1 MAGNGVLYERRPGQ
15 FGADA
20 SAADRAERPEAGAEK
35 SAERRHGRA
44 ADDGP
49 GTAAPPPSRATDRHR
64 GADS

>member
-1 MAGNGVLYERRPGQ
+1 MAGNVVLYERRFGP

-20 SAADRAERPEAGAEK
+20 SAADRAKRPEAGTAK

-44 ADDGP
+44 ADDGS
-49 GTAAPPPSRATDRHR
+49 GAATPPPSRATDRHR